1 MVAQT
6 GLLMQTGLLKEE
18 WELLRLGLHDLP
30 SLDQKLLPLEARAFG
45 VAMRIVMPIVFWS
58 DLNQRRVVSLCA
70 NRLCP
75 DDSIQH
81 VTLITN
87 MGEIKLDVPC
97 CTMFLNVSLPENF
110 GTSIQASQ

>member
-70 NRLCP
+70 NRLCTSP
-75 DDSIQH
+75 
-81 VTLITN
+81 
-87 MGEIKLDVPC
+87 VPGWFHPTC
-97 CTMFLNVSLPENF
+97 HTYHKHGGNK
-110 GTSIQASQ
+110 T